1 MLKLT
6 EKHSSIT
13 GVMDEHESN
22 RRIQKQ
28 EQYKKADMEGN
39 EIVGGGFFH
48 KFNT

>member
-6 EKHSSIT
+6 EKHSLLT
-13 GVMDEHESN
+13 GVTDENESN

-28 EQYKKADMEGN
+28 VQYKKADREGN